1 MSVSGKTVFLMLF
14 AVAVAF
20 SVDPVLGVMA
30 FTAMMAATNRDA
42 VVRAYHALNDAAYRL
57 ERQLE
62 QRGWL
67 LREPST
73 ADGEA
78 ADDAVTTPRIN
89 KREDDVV
96 TPDETADAPT
106 PGAAVATAAA
116 VTTPAVTTSTAVTT
130 LHINKRNESV
140 VTLPSPS
147 LFNPADP
154 RPARFAVPL
163 GVDQTGA
170 FRWLDFGRDALHIGL
185 YGTSGCGKD
194 HLLRLWFAALLNESA
209 VRWAILD
216 GKGDWLTPN
225 LARLPQMLLPPAGG
239 YGDEGQQRILSA
251 IAAIN
256 EEAKR
261 RFGLLL
267 SAGVRSVEEYN
278 QTASDPLP
286 LLIVLATD
294 IIDVVDETER
304 LLIALVSKARAL
316 GIRVIVSMQTPTGK
330 RLEWR
335 MNLST
340 LLSGALVDGSQ
351 DAPALG
357 VRDPKA
363 LLYRPSQLPPPPGER
378 GLFVVRHNNEQF
390 LIRTP
395 ALVGDFDALVNAR
408 NDAALLETLLFST
421 VTTPSINKRDVSV
434 VTAEA
439 ATVAAA
445 PVPTLSD
452 ARGRNEGA
460 DLALASAGTGVDPSH
475 GVTEPG
481 DEIVPSQGFLM
492 PGDGDGAV
500 PSLSDALGRNASV
513 PVPDSPEPAKSAEIG
528 DFGGFSERGD
538 GDDIAPSRGFVTPQ
552 TAPRP
557 VPRLS
562 DAPGRIEGVGLAS
575 ESAGTGF
582 DPSPTDG
589 DDALLAALAA
599 LQRAGISREQAR
611 ALGARFRNDDWARA
625 ARMKDKETKDED
637 D

>member
-1 MSVSGKTVFLMLF
+1 VNVSGKTVFLMLF
-14 AVAVAF
+14 GVALAF
-20 SVDPVLGVMA
+20 SVDPIAGVFA
-30 FTAMMAATNRDA
+30 FLALLAATNREA
-42 VVRAYHALNDAAYRL
+42 AARVYHALNNAAYRV

-62 QRGWL
+62 QRGL
-67 LREPST
+67 LPT
-73 ADGEA
+73 ALRT
-78 ADDAVTTPRIN
+78 VTTPSIN
-89 KREDDVV
+89 KEEAGVV
-96 TPDETADAPT
+96 TVEAA
-106 PGAAVATAAA
+106 AAVAAPAAAAPAA
-116 VTTPAVTTSTAVTT
+116 VTTPAPAVTT
-130 LHINKRNESV
+130 PSINKRDKGV
-140 VTLPSPS
+140 VTLPSSS

-154 RPARFAVPL
+154 RPARYAVPL
-163 GVDQTGA
+163 GRDQTGA

-194 HLLRLWFAALLNESA
+194 HLLRLWFAALLNEPGA
-209 VRWAILD
+209 QWAILD

-225 LARLPQMLLPPAGG
+225 LARLPQMLFAPAGG
-239 YGDEGQQRILSA
+239 YGDEGQRRILDA
-251 IAAIN
+251 IGAIN

-278 QTASDPLP
+278 QTAPDPLP

-340 LLSGALVDGSQ
+340 LISGALVDGSQ

-363 LLYRPSQLPPPPGER
+363 LVYRPSQLPPPPGER

-390 LIRTP
+390 LVRTP
-395 ALVGDFDALVNAR
+395 VLVGDFDGLINAR
-408 NDAALLETLLFST
+408 NDAALLETLLFSA
-421 VTTPSINKRDVSV
+421 VTTPPLIKREASV
-434 VTAEA
+434 VTADEQK
-439 ATVAAA
+439 

-452 ARGRNEGA
+452 ARGRIEGV
-460 DLALASAGTGVDPSH
+460 DLALESAGTGVDPSQS
-475 GVTEPG
+475 VSKPR

-492 PGDGDGAV
+492 PGDGGGAV
-500 PSLSDALGRNASV
+500 PRLSDAWGRNVSV
-513 PVPDSPEPAKSAEIG
+513 PVPDRPEPTKSAENAQ
-528 DFGGFSERGD
+528 FGEVSESGD
-538 GDDIAPSRGFVTPQ
+538 GDDIAPSQGAVLPQ
-552 TAPRP
+552 NAPSP

-562 DAPGRIEGVGLAS
+562 DAPGRIEGVDLAS
-575 ESAGTGF
+575 ESAGTGI

-599 LQRAGISREQAR
+599 LQRAGFSREQAR

-625 ARMKDKETKDED
+625 ARLKSEE
-637 D
+637 

>member
-1 MSVSGKTVFLMLF
+1 MNVSGKAVFLMLF
-14 AVAVAF
+14 GVALAF
-20 SVDPVLGVMA
+20 SVDPITGVFA
-30 FTAMMAATNRDA
+30 FLALAAATNRDA
-42 VVRAYHALNDAAYRL
+42 AARVYHALNDAAYRV

-62 QRGWL
+62 QRGRL
-67 LREPST
+67 PTAPASVTTPSINKE
-73 ADGEA
+73 EA
-78 ADDAVTTPRIN
+78 GVVTVDEQAPAGAGAGVAAHTPAVTTPYRN
-89 KREDDVV
+89 KREDD
-96 TPDETADAPT
+96 
-106 PGAAVATAAA
+106 
-116 VTTPAVTTSTAVTT
+116 
-130 LHINKRNESV
+130 V

-147 LFNPADP
+147 LFNPTDP
-154 RPARFAVPL
+154 RPARYAVPL

-170 FRWLDFGRDALHIGL
+170 FRWLDFGADALHIGL

-194 HLLRLWFAALLNESA
+194 HLLRLWFATLLNERG

-225 LARLPQMLLPPAGG
+225 LARLPQMLFPPAGG

-278 QTASDPLP
+278 QTAPDPLP
-286 LLIVLATD
+286 LLVVLATD

-340 LLSGALVDGSQ
+340 LISGALVDGSQ

-363 LLYRPSQLPPPPGER
+363 LLFRPSQLPPPPGER

-390 LIRTP
+390 LVRTP
-395 ALVGDFDALVNAR
+395 ALVGDFDGLINAR
-408 NDAALLETLLFST
+408 NDAALLETLLSSA
-421 VTTPSINKRDVSV
+421 VTTPRINKREADV
-434 VTAEA
+434 VTTDAQM
-439 ATVAAA
+439 

-452 ARGRNEGA
+452 ALGRNEGA
-460 DLALASAGTGVDPSH
+460 DLASASAGTGQTPSQ
-475 GVTEPG
+475 GVSKRW
-481 DEIVPSQGFLM
+481 DEIEPSQGFLM
-492 PGDGDGAV
+492 PGDGDITV
-500 PSLSDALGRNASV
+500 PRLSDALGRNASV
-513 PVPDSPEPAKSAEIG
+513 PVPDRPEPAKSAEIG
-528 DFGGFSERGD
+528 DFSERGD
-538 GDDIAPSRGFVTPQ
+538 GDG
-552 TAPRP
+552 
-557 VPRLS
+557 
-562 DAPGRIEGVGLAS
+562 
-575 ESAGTGF
+575 
-582 DPSPTDG
+582 G

-599 LQRAGISREQAR
+599 LQRAGVSREQAR
-611 ALGARFRNDDWARA
+611 AFGLRFRNSDWARA
-625 ARMKDKETKDED
+625 ARLNSED
-637 D
+637 

>member
-1 MSVSGKTVFLMLF
+1 VNVSGKTVFLMLF
-14 AVAVAF
+14 GVALAF
-20 SVDPVLGVMA
+20 SVDPIAGVFA
-30 FTAMMAATNRDA
+30 FLALAAATNRDA
-42 VVRAYHALNDAAYRL
+42 VVRAYHALNDAAYRV

-62 QRGWL
+62 QRGL
-67 LREPST
+67 LPT
-73 ADGEA
+73 AFVGG
-78 ADDAVTTPRIN
+78 VTTPRINKEEDAVVTVEAATVAAAPVVTTPTPVVTTPYRN

-96 TPDETADAPT
+96 T
-106 PGAAVATAAA
+106 
-116 VTTPAVTTSTAVTT
+116 
-130 LHINKRNESV
+130 
-140 VTLPSPS
+140 LPSPS
-147 LFNPADP
+147 VFNPADP

-194 HLLRLWFAALLNESA
+194 HLLRLWFAALLNERG

-225 LARLPQMLLPPAGG
+225 LARLPQMLFPPAGG

-251 IAAIN
+251 IGAIN

-267 SAGVRSVEEYN
+267 GAGVRSVEEYN
-278 QTASDPLP
+278 RIAPDPLP

-340 LLSGALVDGSQ
+340 LISGALVDGSQ

-363 LLYRPSQLPPPPGER
+363 LVYRPSQLPPPPGER

-390 LIRTP
+390 LVRTP
-395 ALVGDFDALVNAR
+395 ALVGDFDGLINAR
-408 NDAALLETLLFST
+408 NDAALLETLLFGA
-421 VTTPSINKRDVSV
+421 VTTPRINKREADV
-434 VTAEA
+434 VTTDEQK
-439 ATVAAA
+439 

-460 DLALASAGTGVDPSH
+460 DLASASAGTGVDPSQ
-475 GVTEPG
+475 GVSKRG
-481 DEIVPSQGFLM
+481 DETAPSQGIRM
-492 PGDGDGAV
+492 RGDGSIPV
-500 PSLSDALGRNASV
+500 PRLSDAPGRVSSV
-513 PVPDSPEPAKSAEIG
+513 PVPNRHEPAKSAEIG

-575 ESAGTGF
+575 ESAGTGI

-589 DDALLAALAA
+589 DEALLAALAA
-599 LQRAGISREQAR
+599 LQRAGFSREQAR

-625 ARMKDKETKDED
+625 ARLKSD

>member
-1 MSVSGKTVFLMLF
+1 VNVSGKAVFLMLF
-14 AVAVAF
+14 GVAVAF
-20 SVDPVLGVMA
+20 SVDPVAGVFA
-30 FTAMMAATNRDA
+30 FLALAAATNRDA
-42 VVRAYHALNDAAYRL
+42 VVRAYRALNDAAYRV

-62 QRGWL
+62 QRGL
-67 LREPST
+67 LPT
-73 ADGEA
+73 ALVGG
-78 ADDAVTTPRIN
+78 VTTPRIN
-89 KREDDVV
+89 KEEDAVV
-96 TPDETADAPT
+96 TVDEQTPATA
-106 PGAAVATAAA
+106 GAATTTTAPASVTTSASA
-116 VTTPAVTTSTAVTT
+116 VTTP
-130 LHINKRNESV
+130 HINKREASV

-147 LFNPADP
+147 VFNPADP

-170 FRWLDFGRDALHIGL
+170 FRWLDFGSDALHIGL

-194 HLLRLWFAALLNESA
+194 HLLRLWFAALLNERG

-225 LARLPQMLLPPAGG
+225 LARLPQMLFPPAGG

-278 QTASDPLP
+278 QTAPDPLP

-294 IIDVVDETER
+294 IIDAVDETER

-340 LLSGALVDGSQ
+340 LISGALIDGSQ

-390 LIRTP
+390 VVRTP
-395 ALVGDFDALVNAR
+395 ALVGDFDGLINAR

-421 VTTPSINKRDVSV
+421 VTTPRINKREADV
-434 VTAEA
+434 VTTDAQM
-439 ATVAAA
+439 

-460 DLALASAGTGVDPSH
+460 DLASASAGTGVDPSH

-481 DEIVPSQGFLM
+481 TGAEPSQGFRM
-492 PGDGDGAV
+492 RRDGFLPSPSPTV
-500 PSLSDALGRNASV
+500 PNPQKA
-513 PVPDSPEPAKSAEIG
+513 PKSGIL
-528 DFGGFSERGD
+528 GGF
-538 GDDIAPSRGFVTPQ
+538 
-552 TAPRP
+552 
-557 VPRLS
+557 L
-562 DAPGRIEGVGLAS
+562 
-575 ESAGTGF
+575 SAGTGTTSRR
-582 DPSPTDG
+582 P
-589 DDALLAALAA
+589 AAL
-599 LQRAGISREQAR
+599 
-611 ALGARFRNDDWARA
+611 
-625 ARMKDKETKDED
+625 
-637 D
+637 

>member
-1 MSVSGKTVFLMLF
+1 VNVSGKTVFLMLF
-14 AVAVAF
+14 AVALAF
-20 SVDPVLGVMA
+20 SVDPIAGVFA
-30 FTAMMAATNRDA
+30 FLALLAATNRDA
-42 VVRAYHALNDAAYRL
+42 AARVYHALNDAAYRV

-62 QRGWL
+62 QRGL
-67 LREPST
+67 LPT
-73 ADGEA
+73 ALRT
-78 ADDAVTTPRIN
+78 VTTPRINKEEDAVVTVEAATVAAAAAAAPVVTTPTPVVTTPYRN

-96 TPDETADAPT
+96 T
-106 PGAAVATAAA
+106 
-116 VTTPAVTTSTAVTT
+116 
-130 LHINKRNESV
+130 
-140 VTLPSPS
+140 LPSPS
-147 LFNPADP
+147 VFNPADP

-163 GVDQTGA
+163 GRDQSGR
-170 FRWLDFGRDALHIGL
+170 FRWLDFGSDALHIGL

-194 HLLRLWFAALLNESA
+194 HLLRLWFAALLNERG

-225 LARLPQMLLPPAGG
+225 LARLPQMLFAPAGG

-294 IIDVVDETER
+294 IIDAVDETER

-340 LLSGALVDGSQ
+340 LISGALVDGSQ

-378 GLFVVRHNNEQF
+378 GLFVVRHSNEQF
-390 LIRTP
+390 VVRTP
-395 ALVGDFDALVNAR
+395 ALVGDFDALINAR
-408 NDAALLETLLFST
+408 NDAALLETLLFSA
-421 VTTPSINKRDVSV
+421 VTTPSINKRDVGV

-460 DLALASAGTGVDPSH
+460 DLASARAGTGVDPSQS
-475 GVTEPG
+475 VSKPR

-492 PGDGDGAV
+492 PGDGGGAV
-500 PSLSDALGRNASV
+500 PRLQNAPGRVSSV
-513 PVPDSPEPAKSAEIG
+513 PVPDRPEPAKSAEIG
-528 DFGGFSERGD
+528 DFGGFSGRGD

-552 TAPRP
+552 TAPSP
-557 VPRLS
+557 VPEHQQAL
-562 DAPGRIEGVGLAS
+562 GRAEEADRAS
-575 ESAGTGF
+575 ESLGTGI

-589 DDALLAALAA
+589 DDALFAALAA
-599 LQRAGISREQAR
+599 LQRAGFSREQAR
-611 ALGARFRNDDWARA
+611 ALGLRFRNGDWARA
-625 ARMKDKETKDED
+625 ARLNSED
-637 D
+637 

>member
-1 MSVSGKTVFLMLF
+1 VNVSGKTVFLMLF
-14 AVAVAF
+14 GVALAF
-20 SVDPVLGVMA
+20 SVDPIAGVFA
-30 FTAMMAATNRDA
+30 FLALAAATNRDA
-42 VVRAYHALNDAAYRL
+42 VVRAYHTLNDAAYRV

-67 LREPST
+67 PT
-73 ADGEA
+73 AFVGG
-78 ADDAVTTPRIN
+78 VTTPRINKEEDTVVTVEAATAAATAAAAPAAVTTPTPVVTTLYRN

-96 TPDETADAPT
+96 T
-106 PGAAVATAAA
+106 
-116 VTTPAVTTSTAVTT
+116 
-130 LHINKRNESV
+130 
-140 VTLPSPS
+140 LPSPS
-147 LFNPADP
+147 VFNPADP

-163 GVDQTGA
+163 GCDQTGS
-170 FRWLDFGRDALHIGL
+170 FRWIDFGKDALHIGL

-194 HLLRLWFAALLNESA
+194 HLLRLWFAALLNDTA

-225 LARLPQMLLPPAGG
+225 LARLPQMLFPPAGG
-239 YGDEGQQRILSA
+239 YGDEGQRRILDA
-251 IAAIN
+251 IGAIN

-278 QTASDPLP
+278 KTAPDPLP

-340 LLSGALVDGSQ
+340 LISGALVDGSQ

-363 LLYRPSQLPPPPGER
+363 LVYRPSQLPSPPGER

-390 LIRTP
+390 VVRTP
-395 ALVGDFDALVNAR
+395 ALVGDFDGLINAR
-408 NDAALLETLLFST
+408 NDAALLETLLFSA
-421 VTTPSINKRDVSV
+421 VTTHHRNKREANDV
-434 VTAEA
+434 TLDK
-439 ATVAAA
+439 TV
-445 PVPTLSD
+445 P
-452 ARGRNEGA
+452 
-460 DLALASAGTGVDPSH
+460 ALA
-475 GVTEPG
+475 
-481 DEIVPSQGFLM
+481 
-492 PGDGDGAV
+492 
-500 PSLSDALGRNASV
+500 DASGRLGRLN
-513 PVPDSPEPAKSAEIG
+513 
-528 DFGGFSERGD
+528 
-538 GDDIAPSRGFVTPQ
+538 T
-552 TAPRP
+552 
-557 VPRLS
+557 
-562 DAPGRIEGVGLAS
+562 AS
-575 ESAGTGF
+575 ESAGTASV
-582 DPSPTDG
+582 PSPSPSVPVPDRPEPAKIAQIGGFRGDG

-599 LQRAGISREQAR
+599 LQRAGVSREQAR

-625 ARMKDKETKDED
+625 ARLKSD

>member
-1 MSVSGKTVFLMLF
+1 MLF
-14 AVAVAF
+14 GVAVAF
-20 SVDPVLGVMA
+20 SVDPIAGVFA
-30 FTAMMAATNRDA
+30 FLALLAATNRDA
-42 VVRAYHALNDAAYRL
+42 AARVYHALNDAAYRV
-57 ERQLE
+57 ERQFE

-67 LREPST
+67 PTALRT
-73 ADGEA
+73 
-78 ADDAVTTPRIN
+78 VTTPSIN
-89 KREDDVV
+89 KEEAGVV
-96 TPDETADAPT
+96 TVDKQTPATA
-106 PGAAVATAAA
+106 GAATAATAPAA
-116 VTTPAVTTSTAVTT
+116 VTTPTPAVTTPS
-130 LHINKRNESV
+130 INKREASV
-140 VTLPSPS
+140 VTLPPTS

-163 GVDQTGA
+163 GRDQTGR
-170 FRWLDFGRDALHIGL
+170 FRWLDFGSDALHIGL

-194 HLLRLWFAALLNESA
+194 HLLRLWFAALLNETA

-225 LARLPQMLLPPAGG
+225 LARLPQMLFPPAGG

-278 QTASDPLP
+278 QTAPDPLP

-340 LLSGALVDGSQ
+340 LISGALVDGSQ

-363 LLYRPSQLPPPPGER
+363 LLFRPSQLPPPPGER

-390 LIRTP
+390 VVRTP
-395 ALVGDFDALVNAR
+395 ALVGDFDGLINAR
-408 NDAALLETLLFST
+408 NDAALLETLLFSA
-421 VTTPSINKRDVSV
+421 VTTPYRNKEEAGV
-434 VTAEA
+434 VTADEQT
-439 ATVAAA
+439 TVPA
-445 PVPTLSD
+445 LSD

-460 DLALASAGTGVDPSH
+460 DLASASVGTGADPSH
-475 GVTEPG
+475 GVSKRG

-492 PGDGDGAV
+492 PGDGG
-500 PSLSDALGRNASV
+500 
-513 PVPDSPEPAKSAEIG
+513 
-528 DFGGFSERGD
+528 
-538 GDDIAPSRGFVTPQ
+538 
-552 TAPRP
+552 RP

-562 DAPGRIEGVGLAS
+562 DAPGRISSVPVPDRS
-575 ESAGTGF
+575 EPLKTAEIGDFSERG
-582 DPSPTDG
+582 DG
-589 DDALLAALAA
+589 DSGDDVLLAALAA
-599 LQRAGISREQAR
+599 LQRAGVSREQAR
-611 ALGARFRNDDWARA
+611 ALGARFRNSDWARA
-625 ARMKDKETKDED
+625 ARLKGED
-637 D
+637 

>member
-1 MSVSGKTVFLMLF
+1 VNVSGKTVFLMLF
-14 AVAVAF
+14 GVALAF
-20 SVDPVLGVMA
+20 SVDPIAGVFA
-30 FTAMMAATNRDA
+30 FLALLAATNRDA
-42 VVRAYHALNDAAYRL
+42 AARVYHALNDAAYRV

-62 QRGWL
+62 QRGL
-67 LREPST
+67 LPTALRTVTTPSINKEEAGVVT
-73 ADGEA
+73 VEA
-78 ADDAVTTPRIN
+78 ATVAATTAAAASAAVTTPTPVVTTPYRN
-89 KREDDVV
+89 KREDD
-96 TPDETADAPT
+96 
-106 PGAAVATAAA
+106 
-116 VTTPAVTTSTAVTT
+116 
-130 LHINKRNESV
+130 V

-163 GVDQTGA
+163 GCDQTGR
-170 FRWLDFGRDALHIGL
+170 FRWLDFGSDALHIGL

-194 HLLRLWFAALLNESA
+194 HLLRLWFAALLNETA

-225 LARLPQMLLPPAGG
+225 LARLPQMLFAPAGG
-239 YGDEGQQRILSA
+239 YGDEGQQRILDA
-251 IAAIN
+251 IGAIN

-278 QTASDPLP
+278 RTASDPLP

-340 LLSGALVDGSQ
+340 LISGALVDGSQ
-351 DAPALG
+351 VAPALG

-390 LIRTP
+390 LVRTP
-395 ALVGDFDALVNAR
+395 ALVGDFDALINAR
-408 NDAALLETLLFST
+408 NDAALLETLLFSA
-421 VTTPSINKRDVSV
+421 VTTPPLIKREASV
-434 VTAEA
+434 VTTDEQK
-439 ATVAAA
+439 

-452 ARGRNEGA
+452 ARGRNEGE
-460 DLALASAGTGVDPSH
+460 DLASARAGTGVDPSQ
-475 GVTEPG
+475 GVSKPR

-492 PGDGDGAV
+492 PGDVGGAV
-500 PSLSDALGRNASV
+500 PRLQNAPGRVSSV
-513 PVPDSPEPAKSAEIG
+513 PVPNRPEPAKSAEIG
-528 DFGGFSERGD
+528 DFGGFSGRGD

-552 TAPRP
+552 TAPSP

-562 DAPGRIEGVGLAS
+562 DAPGRIEGVSLAS
-575 ESAGTGF
+575 ESAGTGI

-599 LQRAGISREQAR
+599 LQRAGFSREQAR

-625 ARMKDKETKDED
+625 ARLKGED
-637 D
+637 

>member
-1 MSVSGKTVFLMLF
+1 
-14 AVAVAF
+14 
-20 SVDPVLGVMA
+20 
-30 FTAMMAATNRDA
+30 
-42 VVRAYHALNDAAYRL
+42 VVRAYHTLNDAAYRV

-67 LREPST
+67 PTALRT
-73 ADGEA
+73 
-78 ADDAVTTPRIN
+78 VTTPRINKEEDAVVTVDETAEAATAAAAAAAAAAVTTPTPVVTTPYRN

-96 TPDETADAPT
+96 T
-106 PGAAVATAAA
+106 
-116 VTTPAVTTSTAVTT
+116 
-130 LHINKRNESV
+130 
-140 VTLPSPS
+140 LPSPS
-147 LFNPADP
+147 VFNPADP
-154 RPARFAVPL
+154 RPARYAVPL
-163 GVDQTGA
+163 GRDQSGR
-170 FRWLDFGRDALHIGL
+170 FRWLDFGSDALHIGL

-194 HLLRLWFAALLNESA
+194 HLLRLWFAALLNERG

-225 LARLPQMLLPPAGG
+225 LARLPQMLFAPAGG

-267 SAGVRSVEEYN
+267 GAGVRSVEEYN
-278 QTASDPLP
+278 RTAPDPLP

-340 LLSGALVDGSQ
+340 LIAGALVDGSQ

-363 LLYRPSQLPPPPGER
+363 LVYRPSQLPPPPGER

-390 LIRTP
+390 LVRTP
-395 ALVGDFDALVNAR
+395 ALVGDFDALINAR
-408 NDAALLETLLFST
+408 NDAALLETLLFSA
-421 VTTPSINKRDVSV
+421 VTTPPLIKREASV
-434 VTAEA
+434 VTTDEQK
-439 ATVAAA
+439 

-460 DLALASAGTGVDPSH
+460 DLASASAGTVVDPSQ
-475 GVTEPG
+475 GVSKPR

-492 PGDGDGAV
+492 PGDGGGAV
-500 PSLSDALGRNASV
+500 PRLSDAWGRNVSV
-513 PVPDSPEPAKSAEIG
+513 PVPDRPEPAKSAEIG
-528 DFGGFSERGD
+528 DFGGFSGCGD
-538 GDDIAPSRGFVTPQ
+538 GDDIAPSQGAVLPQ
-552 TAPRP
+552 TAPSP
-557 VPRLS
+557 VPEHQQAL
-562 DAPGRIEGVGLAS
+562 GRAEEADRAS
-575 ESAGTGF
+575 ESLGTGI

-589 DDALLAALAA
+589 DEALLAALAA
-599 LQRAGISREQAR
+599 LQRAGFSREQAR

-625 ARMKDKETKDED
+625 ARLKSEE
-637 D
+637 

>member
-1 MSVSGKTVFLMLF
+1 VNVSGKAVFLMLF
-14 AVAVAF
+14 GVAVAF
-20 SVDPVLGVMA
+20 SVDPIAGVFA
-30 FTAMMAATNRDA
+30 FLALLAATNRDA
-42 VVRAYHALNDAAYRL
+42 AARVYHALNDAAYRV

-62 QRGWL
+62 ARGL
-67 LREPST
+67 LPT
-73 ADGEA
+73 ALRT
-78 ADDAVTTPRIN
+78 VTTPRINKEEDAVVTVDETAEAATAAAAAAAAAAVTTPTPVVTTPYRN

-96 TPDETADAPT
+96 T
-106 PGAAVATAAA
+106 
-116 VTTPAVTTSTAVTT
+116 
-130 LHINKRNESV
+130 
-140 VTLPSPS
+140 LPSPS
-147 LFNPADP
+147 VFNPADP

-163 GVDQTGA
+163 GVDQTGR
-170 FRWLDFGRDALHIGL
+170 FRWLDFGSDALHIGL

-194 HLLRLWFAALLNESA
+194 HLLRLWFAALLNERG

-225 LARLPQMLLPPAGG
+225 LARLPQMLFPPAGG

-251 IAAIN
+251 IAVIN

-267 SAGVRSVEEYN
+267 SVGVRSVEEYN
-278 QTASDPLP
+278 QNAPDPLP

-340 LLSGALVDGSQ
+340 LISGALVDGSQ

-390 LIRTP
+390 LVRTP
-395 ALVGDFDALVNAR
+395 ALVGDFDALINAR
-408 NDAALLETLLFST
+408 NDAALLETLLFSA
-421 VTTPSINKRDVSV
+421 VTTPPLIKREASV
-434 VTAEA
+434 VTADEQK
-439 ATVAAA
+439 

-452 ARGRNEGA
+452 ARGRIEGV
-460 DLALASAGTGVDPSH
+460 DLASESAGTGVDPSH

-492 PGDGDGAV
+492 PGDGGGAV
-500 PSLSDALGRNASV
+500 PRLSDAWGRNVSV
-513 PVPDSPEPAKSAEIG
+513 PVPNRPEPAKSAENAQ
-528 DFGGFSERGD
+528 FGEVSESGD
-538 GDDIAPSRGFVTPQ
+538 GDDIAPSQGAVLPQ
-552 TAPRP
+552 NAPSP
-557 VPRLS
+557 VPTLS
-562 DAPGRIEGVGLAS
+562 DARGRIEGVDLAS
-575 ESAGTGF
+575 ESAGTGV
-582 DPSPTDG
+582 DPSPTAG
-589 DDALLAALAA
+589 DDTLLAALAA
-599 LQRAGISREQAR
+599 LQRAGVSREQAR

-625 ARMKDKETKDED
+625 ARLKSD

>member
-1 MSVSGKTVFLMLF
+1 VSVSGKTVFLMLF

-20 SVDPVLGVMA
+20 SVDPVLGALA
-30 FTAMMAATNRDA
+30 FAAMFAATNRDA
-42 VVRAYHALNDAAYRL
+42 VVRAYHALDDAARKV

-67 LREPST
+67 P
-73 ADGEA
+73 G
-78 ADDAVTTPRIN
+78 AVTTPSIN
-89 KREDDVV
+89 KRETDVV
-96 TPDETADAPT
+96 TASAPAPAADVPPPAAAAPPT
-106 PGAAVATAAA
+106 PAA
-116 VTTPAVTTSTAVTT
+116 VTTPP
-130 LHINKRNESV
+130 LIKREASV
-140 VTLPSPS
+140 VTLPAPS
-147 LFNPADP
+147 LFSPADP

-163 GVDQTGA
+163 GRDQSGR

-194 HLLRLWFAALLNESA
+194 HLLRLWFAALLNEPA

-225 LARLPQMLLPPAGG
+225 LARLPQMLFPPAGG
-239 YGDEGQQRILSA
+239 YGEEGQQRILDA
-251 IAAIN
+251 IGAIN

-278 QTASDPLP
+278 QTAPDPLP
-286 LLIVLATD
+286 LLVVLATD

-340 LLSGALVDGSQ
+340 LIAGALVDGSQ

-395 ALVGDFDALVNAR
+395 ALVGDFDALINAR
-408 NDAALLETLLFST
+408 NDAALLETLLS
-421 VTTPSINKRDVSV
+421 VTTPPLIKEEARV
-434 VTAEA
+434 VT
-439 ATVAAA
+439 VDS
-445 PVPTLSD
+445 PVPPSPTRGDGIELSRSTTTPKTAPNPVPARVD
-452 ARGRNEGA
+452 AAGRVEDAGK
-460 DLALASAGTGVDPSH
+460 ALESAGTA
-475 GVTEPG
+475 
-481 DEIVPSQGFLM
+481 IVPSPSPTAVPEPAKNADFGGVSES
-492 PGDGDGAV
+492 GDGDG
-500 PSLSDALGRNASV
+500 
-513 PVPDSPEPAKSAEIG
+513 
-528 DFGGFSERGD
+528 
-538 GDDIAPSRGFVTPQ
+538 
-552 TAPRP
+552 
-557 VPRLS
+557 
-562 DAPGRIEGVGLAS
+562 
-575 ESAGTGF
+575 
-582 DPSPTDG
+582 
-589 DDALLAALAA
+589 ALLAALAA
-599 LQRAGISREQAR
+599 LQRAGVSREQAR
-611 ALGARFRNDDWARA
+611 ALGARFRNDDWTRA
-625 ARMKDKETKDED
+625 MRLKVEE
-637 D
+637 

>member
-1 MSVSGKTVFLMLF
+1 VNVSGKPVFLMLF

-20 SVDPVLGVMA
+20 SVDPIAGVFA
-30 FTAMMAATNRDA
+30 FLALFAATNREA
-42 VVRAYHALNDAAYRL
+42 VVRAYHALNDAAYRV

-67 LREPST
+67 PN
-73 ADGEA
+73 A
-78 ADDAVTTPRIN
+78 
-89 KREDDVV
+89 
-96 TPDETADAPT
+96 
-106 PGAAVATAAA
+106 AAA
-116 VTTPAVTTSTAVTT
+116 VTTPYRKKEEDSVVTGDEQTPAPAAAVTTP
-130 LHINKRNESV
+130 HINKREASV
-140 VTLPSPS
+140 VTLPPPS

-163 GVDQTGA
+163 GRDQTGR
-170 FRWLDFGRDALHIGL
+170 FRWLDFGSDALHIGL

-194 HLLRLWFAALLNESA
+194 HLLRLWFSALLNEPGA
-209 VRWAILD
+209 QWAILD

-225 LARLPQMLLPPAGG
+225 LARSPQMLFPPAGG
-239 YGDEGQQRILSA
+239 YGDEGQRRILDA
-251 IAAIN
+251 IGVIN

-278 QTASDPLP
+278 RAAPDPLP

-340 LLSGALVDGSQ
+340 LISGALVDGSQ

-395 ALVGDFDALVNAR
+395 ALVGDFDALINAR
-408 NDAALLETLLFST
+408 NNAALLETLLFSA
-421 VTTPSINKRDVSV
+421 VTTPYRNKEEARV
-434 VTAEA
+434 VTADEQKS
-439 ATVAAA
+439 
-445 PVPTLSD
+445 VP
-452 ARGRNEGA
+452 AHR
-460 DLALASAGTGVDPSH
+460 
-475 GVTEPG
+475 
-481 DEIVPSQGFLM
+481 Q
-492 PGDGDGAV
+492 
-500 PSLSDALGRNASV
+500 ALGRRGRSDTASERAGTASVPSPSPSV
-513 PVPDSPEPAKSAEIG
+513 PVPDRPEPAKI
-528 DFGGFSERGD
+528 DQIGGFRGD
-538 GDDIAPSRGFVTPQ
+538 GDG
-552 TAPRP
+552 
-557 VPRLS
+557 
-562 DAPGRIEGVGLAS
+562 
-575 ESAGTGF
+575 
-582 DPSPTDG
+582 G
-589 DDALLAALAA
+589 DDALQAALAA
-599 LQRAGISREQAR
+599 LQRAGVSREQAR
-611 ALGARFRNDDWARA
+611 ALGARFRNSDWARA
-625 ARMKDKETKDED
+625 ARLNRR
-637 D
+637 